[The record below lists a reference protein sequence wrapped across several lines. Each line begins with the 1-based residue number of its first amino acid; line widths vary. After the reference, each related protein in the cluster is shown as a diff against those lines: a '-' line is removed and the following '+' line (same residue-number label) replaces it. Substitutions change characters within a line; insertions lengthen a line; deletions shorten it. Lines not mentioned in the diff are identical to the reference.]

1 MTSAKVPVRPLGS
14 HGMLSSAQGL
24 GCMGM
29 SWGYTNADRASG
41 SEPES
46 IAVIHRA
53 QELGITHLDTSDVY
67 GPHTN
72 EQLVGQAIAGRRDQY
87 TIATK
92 FGAVFSEKGAE
103 VHGSPEYVR
112 SAVEG
117 SLKRLGIDQ
126 IDLYYQHRVD
136 RTVPI
141 EETWKALKELV
152 EEGKVK
158 YLGISEATAD
168 EIRRAHAVHPIT
180 ACQLEWS
187 LWTRGVE
194 DEIIPTLRELGI
206 GIVAYSPLGRG
217 FLTGAITKIEDLGE
231 GDTRSKIPRFQ
242 KGAFESNFALVERVK
257 ELAAKKGV
265 TAGQLALAWVHAQGP
280 DVFPIPG
287 TKRIKYLEENA
298 AAFHIQLNSDEKA
311 YLEEIFN
318 PEKVVGSRY
327 HPANLAMG
335 YEGGKDSS

>member
-1 MTSAKVPVRPLGS
+1 MTSGKIPIRPLGS
-14 HGMLSSAQGL
+14 QGLSSSAQGL

-29 SWGYTNADRASG
+29 SFAYKSADG
-41 SEPES
+41 SSQSDTES

-53 QELGITHLDTSDVY
+53 QELGISHLDTSDMY

-72 EQLVGQAIAGRRDQY
+72 ERLVGQAIKGRRDQY

-92 FGAVFSEKGAE
+92 FGVCHTEQGMG
-103 VHGSPEYVR
+103 VRGSREYVR
-112 SAVEG
+112 QAVEG
-117 SLKRLGIDQ
+117 SLERLGIDQ

-136 RTVPI
+136 RSVPI
-141 EETWKALKELV
+141 EETWGALKELV

-158 YLGISEATAD
+158 YLGISEASAD

-187 LWTRGVE
+187 LWTRCVE
-194 DEIIPTLRELGI
+194 KEVIPTLRELGI

-217 FLTGAITKIEDLGE
+217 FLTGSFASAKDLPE
-231 GDTRSKIPRFQ
+231 GDRRAQMPRFQ
-242 KGAFESNFALVERVK
+242 EGAFEANIALVERVK
-257 ELAAKKGV
+257 ELAAKKDV
-265 TAGQLALAWVHAQGP
+265 TPGQLALAWVHAQGP

-298 AAFHIQLNSDEKA
+298 AAFYIQLSGEEKA
-311 YLEEIFN
+311 FLEDIFH
-318 PEKVVGSRY
+318 PEKIVGGRY
-327 HPANLAMG
+327 HGDAAKFSYDAVKTN
-335 YEGGKDSS
+335 